1 MKLYTGTGDGGETSL
16 LNGRRVSKSDIRIA
30 AIGEV
35 DELNA
40 MLGWSR
46 ACVQPEA
53 VGAGLRS
60 IQDDLFRLGAELAG
74 PADPP
79 PGVRGLCIRTEDAAR
94 LEAWIDEACAA
105 VPPLRH
111 FILPGGSEGAAR
123 LHVARAVCRR
133 AERVLVMLSA
143 ADRVSPESL
152 VYLNRLGDLLFAWAR
167 LSAVQARAPEILW
180 KPSM

>member
-16 LNGRRVSKSDIRIA
+16 FNGRRVLKSHVRIA

-40 MLGWSR
+40 MLGWCR
-46 ACVQPEA
+46 ACAQPEVVSSA
-53 VGAGLRS
+53 LRS

-74 PADPP
+74 AADP
-79 PGVRGLCIRTEDAAR
+79 TAAR
-94 LEAWIDEACAA
+94 GPCIVREDVVRLEGWIDEACA
-105 VPPLRH
+105 VLPPLRN

-133 AERVLVMLSA
+133 AERALVLLSA
-143 ADRVSPESL
+143 ADGLAAEPL
-152 VYLNRLGDLLFAWAR
+152 VYINRLGDLLFAWAR
-167 LSAVQARAPEILW
+167 LSTLQAGEPEVVW